1 MKSDFIKTA
10 PHFFRLITRAMLL
23 FAGLMAALALLY
35 PAPLQVAAD
44 RALTPNPAKSAW
56 FLLWIQEL
64 VSHSNRM
71 IWIALLFAAT
81 LLFLPWLPG
90 QTRNHHADWFP
101 QGSRRISFLALAVAL
116 IILLLTFTAMFLRG
130 ANWALPF

>member
-1 MKSDFIKTA
+1 MKSDFVKTA

-64 VSHSNRM
+64 VSHSNLM
-71 IWIALLFAAT
+71 IWVALLFALL

-90 QTRNHHADWFP
+90 QSRTHQAEWFP
-101 QGSRRISFLALAVAL
+101 PGSRRIAILALAVSL
-116 IILLLTFTAMFLRG
+116 TILLLTFTAMFLRG
-130 ANWALPF
+130 ANWALTF